1 MNTARAFAM
10 GELTRGQ
17 EPKVF
22 DWDKAA
28 EILVARGAKTAR
40 AGLSEDL
47 EWTSGTILYEGKIV
61 PKNETYTYLASTW
74 AVPVLII
81 DEEEI
86 ACFRMKS
93 ETGWTADT
101 YWPESARKILNG
113 GV

>member
-1 MNTARAFAM
+1 M
-10 GELTRGQ
+10 GELTRDQ

-28 EILVARGAKTAR
+28 EILVSRGAKTAR

-47 EWTSGTILYEGKIV
+47 EWTSGTILYGGKIV

-113 GV
+113 GVR